1 MAEGFDQAGS
11 CIRTNL
17 VGLTQYDN
25 RCNFFT
31 AGTAPLPAALGWF
44 IVCGLGFVFSICTAC
59 IVWADTRLMSH
70 FSSEHFS
77 TAGRSIKMGL
87 TACDIVSKWTWA
99 ATMLQSSNVAWK
111 YGISGPFWGP
121 WKGRFAYA
129 AGATIQILL
138 FSVLAVEVKRKAP
151 TVHTVLEIIHTRWGQ
166 TAHLTFLCFC
176 LMTNLIVTA
185 MLILGGAAVIE
196 ALSGVNIYAAALLIP
211 VGVMIYTAQGG
222 LKATFLAS
230 WAHVAIVYIALCI
243 FMFMVYTTSPDLGS
257 AGRMYDNL
265 RLVEKTYPVADN
277 LGGSYLTMLS
287 KSGFIFGIINII
299 GNFGTVFVD
308 QAYWQSAI
316 AAKPSA
322 TYQGYLMGGLCWF
335 AIPFTL
341 ATTMGLAA
349 RALDLPLTLSESNA
363 GLVPPAVA
371 VHLLGKGGAFLLVL
385 QLFMAVTASGAAEQ
399 MAVASLIAYDVWR
412 PYVNKRASGA
422 EVVLV
427 SRIVVMLYGVLSG
440 LLAIILLRLGL
451 DLGWVYTFMG
461 ILIGSAVFPM
471 AACITWKK
479 CSAVA
484 AVTSAVAG
492 CPLAVLTWL
501 VVAAQLN
508 GGVLTLETTGQDYP
522 MLAGNLVALFFSA
535 ALCIALSY
543 IWPQDYDWRELR
555 SIPTVE
561 QDPHA
566 NQASCSAGSEPCS
579 TAELEGVLT
588 WTYAT
593 CGVMSVILV
602 VVWPLL
608 TLPAGIFT
616 KGYFTFWVLLAVT
629 WGLVAAAI
637 CILVPIWEARVG
649 LVKAMAR
656 VWALLRWGRDLCDP
670 SVRDGTLAAQFKL
683 PSSPPPADPPL
694 STQSTLALYLEAH
707 QDIGPSHQE
716 QQPSVQPSQ
725 PAQQRQQLSLQQQQQ
740 QQQQRGRTQQHSL
753 QQQQQQQQGETQDG
767 SGRRSMSAL
776 QGSVKACFGALN
788 GISYRRHPTGGS
800 HSAGSRLH
808 LVAGSSWEAQESGA
822 STVQAGGSWLGGSS
836 PLPLAN
842 HRPVLPAVHEG
853 GVSDDERTIA
863 GPDSLY
869 APVRRPEPAAVELS
883 RRDTRSQ
890 SVDPAAA
897 PDPHTLSVKHRDPGV
912 SSRPHRSRAG
922 PQRPDTEESA
932 DDARLVSKR
941 VSDSSQSAG
950 VGHVSALP
958 RLAHSPADVASI
970 SGSNDNDNTNNN
982 NNNSNNN
989 DDNNNNNNN
998 NNNSNYPPN
1007 SDTTTTTTSESPGLD
1022 PTVGHSDLQRCS
1034 ARAAQPGIILTE
1046 HGAPV
1051 VTRGSQQQQQQHR
1064 SGVGDLTTRGESA
1077 CLGCNLDA
1085 PAADAPEPGVGGGAG
1100 VAVVAKAWVPL
1111 RL

>member
-99 ATMLQSSNVAWK
+99 ATM
-111 YGISGPFWGP
+111 
-121 WKGRFAYA
+121 YA

-299 GNFGTVFVD
+299 GNFGTVFV
-308 QAYWQSAI
+308 
-316 AAKPSA
+316 
-322 TYQGYLMGGLCWF
+322 
-335 AIPFTL
+335 
-341 ATTMGLAA
+341 
-349 RALDLPLTLSESNA
+349 
-363 GLVPPAVA
+363 
-371 VHLLGKGGAFLLVL
+371 
-385 QLFMAVTASGAAEQ
+385 
-399 MAVASLIAYDVWR
+399 
-412 PYVNKRASGA
+412 
-422 EVVLV
+422 VLV
-427 SRIVVMLYGVLSG
+427 SGMWVMVCVCVLSG

-451 DLGWVYTFMG
+451 NLGWVYTFMG